1 MTTHSGMVCAT
12 YKNGDDWGIVWGDPT
27 AERIAQ
33 VPLGQGMEVWK
44 FIRLSLEYHGGIL
57 SGKDPDDF
65 PMKFQ
70 WTQALNTQFK
80 FERYQEILPKFSR
93 MVLIKLAVWLK
104 KTRTASLSAPR
115 VILKI
120 TTGAPVHSP
129 LRLKFKAQ
137 HLGIDRESQNHDRR
151 WSTPMIFKK
160 HWRWTSMTTNCRH
173 LHITVT
179 ATDYWLGCKVL
190 IHMSQGGLHEGSTVH
205 GTAFQH
211 GWKLWRFVLVEE
223 FNIRVIREAE
233 RHEGISVISPWYSH
247 SIPTYRYL

>member
-104 KTRTASLSAPR
+104 KRERHHSQHQGSSWRSPR
-115 VILKI
+115 VHLCTARWGWSLRRSTWVLIVNLKI
-120 TTGAPVHSP
+120 MTGDDQHQWY
-129 LRLKFKAQ
+129 LRNIGVEHPWLPIADTYILQLLQLITDWDARF
-137 HLGIDRESQNHDRR
+137 
-151 WSTPMIFKK
+151 WSIWVK
-160 HWRWTSMTTNCRH
+160 
-173 LHITVT
+173 
-179 ATDYWLGCKVL
+179 
-190 IHMSQGGLHEGSTVH
+190 EGSTRVPL
-205 GTAFQH
+205 FME
-211 GWKLWRFVLVEE
+211 RP
-223 FNIRVIREAE
+223 FNMDENYDGLCWLKSSISESSERQRDMRE
-233 RHEGISVISPWYSH
+233 YQ
-247 SIPTYRYL
+247 